1 MSMHNLVHRFLTIK
15 ETAAYTGLAVSTLY
29 KMIGRRQIPYIKMG
43 SLVKFDLAALE
54 KWIKSQ
60 TVMPMP
66 SK

>member
-1 MSMHNLVHRFLTIK
+1 MLVGNTSRRFLTIK
-15 ETAAYTGLAVSTLY
+15 EAAAYTGLAVSTLY
-29 KMIGRRQIPYIKMG
+29 KMVGRRQIPYIKMG